1 MQILYN
7 ASVCTFSVCIHASVY
22 RVYVY
27 VVVVDALLVYHNIF
41 FSSEEVTEVNM
52 KQVTRCGHH
61 DVVIMSVTNTL

>member
-1 MQILYN
+1 MHLC
-7 ASVCTFSVCIHASVY
+7 AHLVCIHASVY